1 MGFRQRCYSAACCA
15 GAAASLA
22 SLGLLLHPLP
32 RCLRAGHLTALLIR
46 QLPVPFDPAQ
56 ALGHEGSDDPVR
68 RQATSWAKAGGS
80 MTADAYVPHHY
91 APVEAYQFDRS
102 HGIVLINGVNR
113 E

>member
-1 MGFRQRCYSAACCA
+1 
-15 GAAASLA
+15 
-22 SLGLLLHPLP
+22 
-32 RCLRAGHLTALLIR
+32 
-46 QLPVPFDPAQ
+46 
-56 ALGHEGSDDPVR
+56 
-68 RQATSWAKAGGS
+68 